1 MASEQLYKEGLDDGA
16 KLPLM
21 ISVTAP
27 STLPAGYT
35 FEAFVNDDKQRPFT
49 CEVVRRFVLETL
61 ANLNDDRLRSIPP
74 FESVYSAH

>member
-1 MASEQLYKEGLDDGA
+1 MSDTDYKASVDVES

-35 FEAFVNDDKQRPFT
+35 FEAYVNDDKMRPFI
-49 CEVVRRFVLETL
+49 CEVVSET
-61 ANLNDDRLRSIPP
+61 I
-74 FESVYSAH
+74 

>member
-49 CEVVRRFVLETL
+49 CEVVRRFFR
-61 ANLNDDRLRSIPP
+61 N
-74 FESVYSAH
+74 FG

>member
-1 MASEQLYKEGLDDGA
+1 MAEETGYVESDEVV

-35 FEAFVNDDKQRPFT
+35 FEAYVNDDKMRPFT
-49 CEVVRRFVLETL
+49 CEVVSIFLEIECQSH
-61 ANLNDDRLRSIPP
+61 SIDW
-74 FESVYSAH
+74 FIQALIRIISFLIS